1 MRKDQHIT
9 QNKINHL
16 VLFSLYSSVSKILT
30 KASL

>member
-1 MRKDQHIT
+1 MRKDQHFT